1 MHTLTAIAERN
12 HYDLSFIK
20 AEVNAIKRWD
30 ILQKN
35 QLEYMKTELEIML
48 GDKNVE
54 PDLQSDLT
62 DTDKEE
68 ESGGKD
74 GNETDGNSSS
84 SSSIREVVYDD
95 NGCEKYIKPK
105 QLPPISGILTN
116 PPQHLPNKRNIIQ
129 HSKLACDKSTTST
142 SRICQYEDSSAAAL
156 PQQLQVAST
165 TQQCS

>member
-1 MHTLTAIAERN
+1 MHTLTAIVERY

-68 ESGGKD
+68 ERGGKD
-74 GNETDGNSSS
+74 GNEMDLNKPSSVS
-84 SSSIREVVYDD
+84 SQRT
-95 NGCEKYIKPK
+95 K
-105 QLPPISGILTN
+105 
-116 PPQHLPNKRNIIQ
+116 H
-129 HSKLACDKSTTST
+129 HS
-142 SRICQYEDSSAAAL
+142 AL
-156 PQQLQVAST
+156 KT
-165 TQQCS
+165 HM